1 MPERA
6 IYHAFYGKM
15 NGWDDWKLLAKPF
28 LIESELMISYCRQ
41 LKQAAKSF

>member
-15 NGWDDWKLLAKPF
+15 SGWDDWKLLAKPF
-28 LIESELMISYCRQ
+28 RTDDQ
-41 LKQAAKSF
+41 LLSST